1 MQFAYITTLTIFGNG
16 KKVLIDPLIDTFKIK
31 LFQQLQHVYITNMNI
46 ADIKILLNLTRNLQS
61 LHCENTYCTD
71 ANGVNLRIFSKM
83 QYLKSLKLSFAENY
97 NLSVYYRFDITGNPS
112 KRSILPSKLE
122 TFSLQGIYDTEEH
135 LVNPDYTAII
145 ASLNNINTDLV
156 WQHPVITNWSRLEEE
171 LVRKYSMLASLTN
184 LKSLTLGRVSSFT
197 SRVWREC
204 LMPYGSQ
211 LEYLTMKNW
220 PGSGQRESPQ
230 TLINKRQQQQQ
241 QGQVTTTTVAA
252 DESER
257 IIDGIEAAISE
268 YITCLTNIKQVHLD
282 DFVCGV
288 GLIDGI
294 SKLDKTH
301 YIQVEGLE
309 KEKFSVNDFKG
320 IKLFGFKI
328 VMNSGGSRASVT

>member
-1 MQFAYITTLTIFGNG
+1 
-16 KKVLIDPLIDTFKIK
+16 
-31 LFQQLQHVYITNMNI
+31 MNI
-46 ADIKILLNLTRNLQS
+46 ADIKILLNLTRNLES

-71 ANGVNLRIFSKM
+71 ANGVNLRIFSEM
-83 QYLKSLKLSFAENY
+83 QHLKSLKLSFAENY
-97 NLSVYYRFDITGNPS
+97 NLSAYYRFDITGNPS

-122 TFSLQGIYDTEEH
+122 IFSLQGTYDTEEH
-135 LVNPDYTAII
+135 LVNSDYTAII
-145 ASLNNINTDLV
+145 ASLHNINNDLV
-156 WQHPVITNWSRLEEE
+156 WQHPVITSWSRLEEE

-220 PGSGQRESPQ
+220 SGSGKRESPQ
-230 TLINKRQQQQQ
+230 TLINTRQQQQQQ
-241 QGQVTTTTVAA
+241 QGQVTNITVVG

-268 YITCLTNIKQVHLD
+268 YISCLTNVKQVHLD

-301 YIQVEGLE
+301 CIQVEGLE
-309 KEKFSVNDFKG
+309 KENFSVNDFKG

-328 VMNSGGSRASVT
+328 VMNSGDYRASVT